1 VAAPALTIGYIE
13 LLRKNTSFRRL
24 WAGNVVSLF
33 GDWFNTIALYSLIL
47 TLTGSEFALGA
58 VFITK
63 MLPWAFAAPVAGVL
77 VDRFD
82 RRKIMIVSDVLRA
95 VIVLGF
101 LLIDE
106 PDEVYIVY
114 VLIGLQV
121 VVGSVFQPA
130 RTASIPN
137 VTKPHELLTANTVM
151 AATWSVVLAFGAA
164 LGGFAADVLGLN
176 AVFLIDSG
184 SYLVSAVFIYRTT
197 IPQAMVKKTEGSV
210 LKIAYADVMQG
221 WRHIRAAPQIRRI
234 SLAKAAWG
242 LGGGASVYMLALLG
256 EQLSPD
262 RQAAAIGL
270 LFAAR
275 GIGTGIGPVMG
286 RAFFKNR
293 NKWPALLGVSI
304 IISGIF
310 YGLVGSMPLTYMIAI
325 PIMIAH
331 AASGL
336 NWVFSTVMLQHRT
349 EDEFRGRVFS
359 TEWLFVLVA
368 DSFSILA
375 ASLILQSGLMNLQN
389 TVLVFGIIQVITG
402 LIWLKSVVPAERA
415 TQSENNSKRTP

>member
-1 VAAPALTIGYIE
+1 
-13 LLRKNTSFRRL
+13 
-24 WAGNVVSLF
+24 
-33 GDWFNTIALYSLIL
+33 
-47 TLTGSEFALGA
+47 
-58 VFITK
+58 
-63 MLPWAFAAPVAGVL
+63 M
-77 VDRFD
+77 
-82 RRKIMIVSDVLRA
+82 
-95 VIVLGF
+95 
-101 LLIDE
+101 
-106 PDEVYIVY
+106 
-114 VLIGLQV
+114 
-121 VVGSVFQPA
+121 
-130 RTASIPN
+130 
-137 VTKPHELLTANTVM
+137 
-151 AATWSVVLAFGAA
+151 
-164 LGGFAADVLGLN
+164 
-176 AVFLIDSG
+176 
-184 SYLVSAVFIYRTT
+184 
-197 IPQAMVKKTEGSV
+197 
-210 LKIAYADVMQG
+210 LKIAHADVMQG

-286 RAFFKNR
+286 RVFFKNR

-310 YGLVGSMPLTYMIAI
+310 YGLVGSMPLTYLIAI
-325 PIMIAH
+325 PVMIAH
-331 AASGL
+331 AAGGL
-336 NWVFSTVMLQHRT
+336 NWVFSTVMLQYRT